1 MKAAA
6 PVQQLASDQSV
17 MGYIAHV
24 RKNGDQQK
32 LSDHLLG
39 VASLASGN
47 AAKLDLAMVGELLG
61 ILHDLGKYST
71 AFPSEPT
78 PCSANMF
85 LARSMPSVTISMISP
100 PLLVDEFANP
110 ILALR
115 CRFARG
121 SRLTLRPGR
130 GSPFHSLAVMSKRI
144 FAVVS
149 GLVSLAGLLWV
160 GDIITDRSY
169 KVAVVKAAPLY
180 SLPPYEYPKANPL
193 IATLQAGQPIR
204 VLRMRYGKDFQAF
217 RVETESGIEGWVIGG
232 EGVQVVSRG

>member
-100 PLLVDEFANP
+100 PGHVDEFANP

-115 CRFARG
+115 CRFRAQSARPAWDG
-121 SRLTLRPGR
+121 EV
-130 GSPFHSLAVMSKRI
+130 PFIRWAAHS
-144 FAVVS
+144 FH
-149 GLVSLAGLLWV
+149 
-160 GDIITDRSY
+160 DRHQPP
-169 KVAVVKAAPLY
+169 KEIAPWP
-180 SLPPYEYPKANPL
+180 S
-193 IATLQAGQPIR
+193 T
-204 VLRMRYGKDFQAF
+204 
-217 RVETESGIEGWVIGG
+217 
-232 EGVQVVSRG
+232 